1 LGLAVISYDRPEIL
15 AAFSQQ
21 RGITFPLLS
30 DAGSTTIKAFGIL
43 NPAAEWALGP
53 DKDDPAIAADIRKY
67 VSGGG
72 ANAGMVGMAFPGT
85 FVLDRA
91 GRVTSRLFED
101 FYVERATVS
110 SVLAKLG
117 AATPPVTATKIS
129 NAQIDITTFPSD
141 AAVAPGNHFSLIFD
155 VVPRPGIHVY
165 APGASSYRVISVT
178 IRPQP
183 FVVVPPMQY
192 PAAEI
197 YFFEP
202 LNERVPVFQK
212 PFRLIQGVLV
222 EGTAQAQAALQGRE
236 SLTITGS
243 LEYQAC
249 DDKACFNPAT
259 VPVAWTLTLRPLI
272 RERPTLPR

>member
-1 LGLAVISYDRPEIL
+1 MRRIAAAVLRVLAFEAVI
-15 AAFSQQ
+15 
-21 RGITFPLLS
+21 
-30 DAGSTTIKAFGIL
+30 AGVLFGCAGRL
-43 NPAAEWALGP
+43 DLPWFWAL
-53 DKDDPAIAADIRKY
+53 IAVHSAGIF
-67 VSGGG
+67 
-72 ANAGMVGMAFPGT
+72 AGMVGMAFPGT

-117 AATPPVTATKIS
+117 AGTPPVTATKIS

-183 FVVVPPMQY
+183 FVVLPPMQY

-222 EGTAQAQAALQGRE
+222 EATAQAQAALQGRE